1 MFTGLTMLVG
11 MPHGALDPLIASL
24 RQHAALATVFPDW
37 FVSVLSSLG
46 VVRAKPEAAAGDEP
60 SYAASA
66 LRLGQTALCMAYD
79 PNDDAVLEG
88 HPRAPPP
95 PPPAK
100 TAA

>member
-1 MFTGLTMLVG
+1 MSTKLTT
-11 MPHGALDPLIASL
+11 A
-24 RQHAALATVFPDW
+24 
-37 FVSVLSSLG
+37 
-46 VVRAKPEAAAGDEP
+46 AKPEAAAGDEP

-79 PNDDAVLEG
+79 PSDDAVLEG